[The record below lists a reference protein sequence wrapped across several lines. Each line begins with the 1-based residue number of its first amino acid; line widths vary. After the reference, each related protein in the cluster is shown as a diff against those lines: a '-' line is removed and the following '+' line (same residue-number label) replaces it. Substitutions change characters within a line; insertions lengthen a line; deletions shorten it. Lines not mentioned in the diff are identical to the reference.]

1 MPVRDWS
8 YSAWR
13 KYLAFKCIT
22 LSLVLVVLVF
32 SSDIGTELVT
42 IETTRRGGSSGYR
55 RCRCRTLLYLT
66 CIFRLRTET
75 IWVLIFVIRNH
86 YGPLICEG
94 FYCSTCYSQGMLCH
108 IRYPHGE
115 MAFIGIYHPV
125 SCQKLS
131 YCCNCSLSL
140 HTYMTPRG
148 TKMYAGRR
156 TNQII
161 GAPSIFMHPICEN
174 LNPLHI
180 SLIIWT

>member
-1 MPVRDWS
+1 MPYTIVSTLYISLANWDHLGLRNPS
-8 YSAWR
+8 Y
-13 KYLAFKCIT
+13 I
-22 LSLVLVVLVF
+22 
-32 SSDIGTELVT
+32 DIHR
-42 IETTRRGGSSGYR
+42 ICSYIFICDISRGGGVVGGSLYPLSV
-55 RCRCRTLLYLT
+55 TTTDLLSV
-66 CIFRLRTET
+66 R
-75 IWVLIFVIRNH
+75 
-86 YGPLICEG
+86 G
-94 FYCSTCYSQGMLCH
+94 FTALSAIHKELLCH

-115 MAFIGIYHPV
+115 MAYPLSVLNIRIRCPHGFFIGICHPA

-148 TKMYAGRR
+148 TKMYVGRR

-161 GAPSIFMHPICEN
+161 GAPSIFAHPICEN